1 MEHESGGSGDTYTHS
16 PVMSNVCQQLALMLG
31 VLRIMSLELLKELEW
46 QGYFWKG
53 VRGNTFLCSGRGT

>member
-1 MEHESGGSGDTYTHS
+1 
-16 PVMSNVCQQLALMLG
+16 MSNVCQQLALMLG
-31 VLRIMSLELLKELEW
+31 VLRIMSLELLKDLEW